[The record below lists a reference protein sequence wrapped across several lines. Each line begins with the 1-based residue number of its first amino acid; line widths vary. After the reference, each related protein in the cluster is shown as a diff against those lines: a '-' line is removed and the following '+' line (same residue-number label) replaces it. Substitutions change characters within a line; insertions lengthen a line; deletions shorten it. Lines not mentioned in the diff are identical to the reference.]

1 MKRAVVVALLLTFA
15 QALAADKMS
24 CVKLLE
30 RTNKAVS
37 ALASTYAPV
46 RAELGVIAKGKKVS
60 MTRELADGTYDIIAV
75 TDEKAGCQ
83 LMLVVKD
90 SAGKELKKKEAMDGP
105 FIQDLAIEKKD
116 QTTLELECEDAQVDK
131 AHYIFV
137 ILQKYDGAKVTS
149 EVVFEH
155 LAERAKAVEES
166 GHQVVWAELDT
177 LADGKPWTVTH
188 KLDAGKHAF
197 EIVGDDDRIKDFEV
211 EVKDG
216 AGQSVAK
223 KEKAKEPKDG
233 HLASLA
239 GEAKAG
245 DAKVTVTGVFQE
257 GNKDSF
263 AGVLIA
269 KK

>member
-1 MKRAVVVALLLTFA
+1 MKRAILVAVLVAFA
-15 QALAADKMS
+15 QALAADKGS
-24 CVKLLE
+24 CVKAIE
-30 RTNKAVS
+30 RANKAVS
-37 ALASTYAPV
+37 ALASTQAPV
-46 RAELGVIAKGKKVS
+46 YAEVGLVAKEKKIS
-60 MTRELADGTYDIIAV
+60 FTRELGDGTYSVMAV
-75 TDEKAGCQ
+75 GDDKAGPTFI
-83 LMLVVKD
+83 LSLKD
-90 SAGKELKKKEAMDGP
+90 SKGKELKKGKAVNEVFVQDVTLEA
-105 FIQDLAIEKKD
+105 KD
-116 QTTLELECEDAQVDK
+116 KTTVELECEDANFDK
-131 AHYIFV
+131 THYIIV
-137 ILQKYDGAKVTS
+137 VLQKYEGAKVTS

-155 LAERAKAVEES
+155 LAARAKAVEES

-216 AGQSVAK
+216 SGQSVAK

-239 GEAKAG
+239 GDAKAG